1 MKLSII
7 IPVFR
12 TESTLS
18 RCVDSVLSQSFT
30 DYEILLI
37 DDGSTD
43 RCPELCDQ
51 YAASDA
57 RIKVFHQENAGL
69 SEARNTGIQHAQGEF
84 ITFIDSDDELEED
97 TLRKLMLDLEKHPEI
112 DLLEYPVMERIGH
125 PTKEKLLHIT
135 PQNYQNGLEYWFD
148 ARAFNHTYAWNKI
161 YRRNLFDHVKFPASK
176 AFEDAYILPLLIGL
190 LPYDKEE
197 HTLSPKIR
205 TTNVGLYKYYWNENG
220 ITANAEEKELY
231 DLYSAHDK
239 TFNRLIWT
247 LKFDPDLFVKYRKGL
262 QAFMEQIL
270 NILLTLYEIKG
281 YETATPSL
289 VRELPDILDL
299 TVITSLKLNVLSFIG
314 YKRLC
319 KLNKFIHQIH
329 RSH

>member
-18 RCVDSVLSQSFT
+18 RCVDSVLRQSFT

-57 RIKVFHQENAGL
+57 RITAIHQKNAGL
-69 SEARNTGIQHAQGEF
+69 SEARNTGIKHAQGEF
-84 ITFIDSDDELEED
+84 ITFIDSDDEIEED

-125 PTKEKLLHIT
+125 PTKEKQLHLT
-135 PQNYQNGLEYWFD
+135 PVNYHNGLEYWFGGE
-148 ARAFNHTYAWNKI
+148 AFKHTYAWNKI
-161 YRRNLFDHVKFPASK
+161 FRRHLFDHVKFPANK
-176 AFEDAYILPLLIGL
+176 AFEDAYTLPLLIGL
-190 LPYDKEE
+190 LPYDKEG

-205 TTNVGLYKYYWNENG
+205 TTNVGLYKYHWNEDG

-231 DLYSAHDK
+231 DLYLAHDE
-239 TFNRLIWT
+239 TFKRVIWT
-247 LKFDPDLFVKYRKGL
+247 LKFNPDRFIEYRKGL
-262 QAFMEQIL
+262 QSFMEQIL
-270 NILLTLYEIKG
+270 NILLDLYEIKG
-281 YETATPSL
+281 YESTTPSL
-289 VRELPDILDL
+289 FKELPDILDL
-299 TVITSLKLNVLSFIG
+299 TVITSIKLNVLSFIG

-319 KLNKFIHQIH
+319 QLNKFLHQIF
-329 RSH
+329 RNR

>member
-12 TESTLS
+12 TESTLE
-18 RCVDSVLSQSFT
+18 RCIDSVLRQSFT

-57 RIKVFHQENAGL
+57 RICVFHQENAGL
-69 SEARNTGIQHAQGEF
+69 SEARNTGIKHAQGEF
-84 ITFIDSDDELEED
+84 ITFIDSDDEIEED

-135 PQNYQNGLEYWFD
+135 PQNYHDGLEYWFE
-148 ARAFNHTYAWNKI
+148 AQAFNHTYAWNKI
-161 YRRNLFDHVKFPASK
+161 YRRELFDQVKFPASK
-176 AFEDAYILPLLIGL
+176 AFEDAYTLPLLIGL
-190 LPYDKEE
+190 LPYDKEG

-205 TTNVGLYKYYWNENG
+205 TTNVGLYKYHWNENG
-220 ITANAEEKELY
+220 ITANAEEKELH
-231 DLYSAHDK
+231 DLYLAHDI

-247 LKFDPDLFVKYRKGL
+247 LKFNPDLFIKYRNGL
-262 QAFMEQIL
+262 QAFMTQIL
-270 NILLTLYEIKG
+270 NILLNLYEVNG
-281 YETATPSL
+281 YEPSTPSL
-289 VRELPDILDL
+289 VKELPDILDL
-299 TVITSLKLNVLSFIG
+299 TVITSVKLNVLSFIG

-319 KLNKFIHQIH
+319 KLNKFIHQIY
-329 RSH
+329 RSR